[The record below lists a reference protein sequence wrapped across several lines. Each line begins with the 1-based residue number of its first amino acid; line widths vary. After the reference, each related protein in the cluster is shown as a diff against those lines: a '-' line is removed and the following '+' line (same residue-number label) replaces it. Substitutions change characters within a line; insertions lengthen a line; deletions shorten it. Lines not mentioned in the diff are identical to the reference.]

1 MKPLIPP
8 TYAVNAPMIVMDST
22 TKNNDYSNSTRY
34 NLSNKRD
41 NNEQDNN
48 YYNKDEIKDPEDFFN
63 DSYAFPTILVN
74 AVHVQ
79 SSAVSNS
86 DKQEFLD
93 EQSIK
98 VMPSD
103 ICIYKL
109 TCIYI
114 CIFYSHYINI
124 YLYVYVLYLI
134 GKIGK

>member
-1 MKPLIPP
+1 MPHINDRRSKDTSKESSLFMKPLIPP

-34 NLSNKRD
+34 NVLNKR
-41 NNEQDNN
+41 DNN
-48 YYNKDEIKDPEDFFN
+48 YYNKDEIKDPEDYFN
-63 DSYAFPTILVN
+63 DSYAFPTIAVN

-114 CIFYSHYINI
+114 YIYI
-124 YLYVYVLYLI
+124 YKYT
-134 GKIGK
+134 

>member
-8 TYAVNAPMIVMDST
+8 TYATNASMIVMDST
-22 TKNNDYSNSTRY
+22 TKNNDYSKSIRY
-34 NLSNKRD
+34 IFVLNKRD
-41 NNEQDNN
+41 YNEQDNN
-48 YYNKDEIKDPEDFFN
+48 HYNEDEIEDDEYY
-63 DSYAFPTILVN
+63 DSYAFPIMVVN

-79 SSAVSNS
+79 SSTVSNS

-114 CIFYSHYINI
+114 YFYI
-124 YLYVYVLYLI
+124 
-134 GKIGK
+134 